1 MGTLSHKEHAI
12 SHLKRR
18 MGPSTVLTDME
29 EKRIKQR
36 ILDKAEIGYPM
47 HHMIMRE
54 AVKKVLD
61 KIGRPNP
68 FKNNMPGL
76 KWLKLFLK
84 RHPEIKNKRREM
96 LSRVRAAV
104 TEPVIGAWFEDV
116 TQYLSEANALDVL
129 SDPSRIYNLGE
140 TGVSLCPKTG
150 KLLAPVKQ
158 KYVYSIS
165 PGQEQAAYLMK

>member
-1 MGTLSHKEHAI
+1 MGTLFNKVHGI
-12 SHLKRR
+12 SPLKRR
-18 MGPSTVLTDME
+18 MGPSTVLTEEE
-29 EKRIKQR
+29 EKRIKQW

-47 HHMIMRE
+47 HHMIVRE

-84 RHPEIKNKRREM
+84 RHPEIKNKRTEM

-104 TEPVIGAWFEDV
+104 TETV
-116 TQYLSEANALDVL
+116 T
-129 SDPSRIYNLGE
+129 
-140 TGVSLCPKTG
+140 
-150 KLLAPVKQ
+150 
-158 KYVYSIS
+158 
-165 PGQEQAAYLMK
+165 